1 MQALRLSILITA
13 MFATAASG
21 REQHEWSYEGATGP
35 LNWGKLPGS
44 EMCGTGRNQSPVNI
58 EAALKTSAKPLQ
70 PSYAAGSK
78 DIVNNGHT
86 IQIDFESGDTLAVDN
101 ATFTLQQMHFHAP
114 SENQIAGRSFPME
127 AHFVHAD
134 PQGNLLVVA
143 VMFKEGETLTAL
155 SKVWAAMPS
164 DAGPPRPL
172 LNVVTPMAFLPKSR
186 SYYRFSG
193 SLTTPPCTEG
203 VRWVVLE
210 TPVSASKA
218 QIEAFEHAIKHH
230 NNRPVQPLNGRVV
243 IEKK

>member
-1 MQALRLSILITA
+1 M
-13 MFATAASG
+13 
-21 REQHEWSYEGATGP
+21 
-35 LNWGKLPGS
+35 
-44 EMCGTGRNQSPVNI
+44 
-58 EAALKTSAKPLQ
+58 
-70 PSYAAGSK
+70 
-78 DIVNNGHT
+78 
-86 IQIDFESGDTLAVDN
+86 
-101 ATFTLQQMHFHAP
+101 
-114 SENQIAGRSFPME
+114 
-127 AHFVHAD
+127 HFVHAD

-143 VMFKEGETLTAL
+143 VMFKEGEANSAL
-155 SKVWAAMPS
+155 SKVWAALPP
-164 DAGPPRPL
+164 DAGPARPL
-172 LNVVTPMAFLPKSR
+172 LNVVTPMAFMPKSR

>member
-1 MQALRLSILITA
+1 M
-13 MFATAASG
+13 
-21 REQHEWSYEGATGP
+21 
-35 LNWGKLPGS
+35 NWGKLPGN

-58 EAALKTSAKPLQ
+58 RDALKTSAKSLQ
-70 PSYAAGSK
+70 PHYAAGSK
-78 DIVNNGHT
+78 DIVNDGHT
-86 IQIDFESGDTLAVDN
+86 IQIDFESGDTLVVDN
-101 ATFTLQQMHFHAP
+101 ATFTLQQIHFHAP
-114 SENQIAGRSFPME
+114 SENQIAGHSFPME

-143 VMFKEGETLTAL
+143 VMFREGEAL
-155 SKVWAAMPS
+155 SALDKVWAAMPA
-164 DAGPPRPL
+164 DAGPARPL
-172 LNVVTPMAFLPKSR
+172 VNAVTPMALLPKSR
-186 SYYRFSG
+186 AYYRFSG

-218 QIEAFEHAIKHH
+218 QIEALEHAIKHH

>member
-1 MQALRLSILITA
+1 VWTTRRVELCAQTADQACPVNVFVRVVGHRVRA
-13 MFATAASG
+13 
-21 REQHEWSYEGATGP
+21 EGP
-35 LNWGKLPGS
+35 LTDRGCPVRPG
-44 EMCGTGRNQSPVNI
+44 
-58 EAALKTSAKPLQ
+58 LTSGIDRDDVEHGAVLVDRHEPLTTV
-70 PSYAAGSK
+70 PT
-78 DIVNNGHT
+78 DL
-86 IQIDFESGDTLAVDN
+86 DFEPGDTLAVDN

-114 SENQIAGRSFPME
+114 SENQIAGHSFPME

-134 PQGNLLVVA
+134 AQGNVLVVA
-143 VMFKEGETLTAL
+143 VMFKEGEALTAL
-155 SKVWAAMPS
+155 NQVWAAMPS

-210 TPVSASKA
+210 TPVSASKS